1 MEYNYIINNNYDK
14 LLELKNYKKYFDVLY
29 YKIKKLDKKTDIF
42 YKNNKK
48 ELEEYIRIIYPEVIL
63 LYMEIKKNIKI
74 NNDNNILLKINKL
87 KYYAKLYSY
96 K

>member
-1 MEYNYIINNNYDK
+1 MEYNYIINNNII

-29 YKIKKLDKKTDIF
+29 YKIKKLDEKTDLL

-48 ELEEYIRIIYPEVIL
+48 ELEKYIRIIYPEVIL
-63 LYMEIKKNIKI
+63 LYMEVKNNIKI
-74 NNDNNILLKINKL
+74 NNDYNILLKMNKL
-87 KYYAKLYSY
+87 KYYANLYSY

>member
-1 MEYNYIINNNYDK
+1 MEYNYIINNNII

-29 YKIKKLDKKTDIF
+29 YKIKKLDEKTDLL

-63 LYMEIKKNIKI
+63 LYMEVKNNIKI
-74 NNDNNILLKINKL
+74 NNDYNILLKMNKL
-87 KYYAKLYSY
+87 KYYANLYSY